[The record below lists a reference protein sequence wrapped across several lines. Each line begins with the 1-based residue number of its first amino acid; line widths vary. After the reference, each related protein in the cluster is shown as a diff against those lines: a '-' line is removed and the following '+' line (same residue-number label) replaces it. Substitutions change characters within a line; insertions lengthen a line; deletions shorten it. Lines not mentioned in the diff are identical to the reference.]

1 MLAAGAGLGHA
12 QEASAITKVVAA
24 EFAAPDSGGF
34 TSASAVVGGGT
45 GFVVHVALP
54 LRSGQWLVA
63 SGQKNS
69 FKFLVASEGAD
80 KLATV
85 RA

>member
-1 MLAAGAGLGHA
+1 
-12 QEASAITKVVAA
+12 
-24 EFAAPDSGGF
+24 
-34 TSASAVVGGGT
+34 
-45 GFVVHVALP
+45 
-54 LRSGQWLVA
+54 VA

-69 FKFLVASEGAD
+69 FKFRVAGEATD